1 MKRYQKTTISQ
12 YAVLALFVL
21 CIIAIGYLSFF
32 MMQKITFEDHFAV
45 PWAAGRLWL
54 YEGVNPYD
62 SAVLEFAQSAIDGSP
77 FLTVLPATAE
87 LVDPMINLVFYL
99 LLSLLPFTISR
110 VIWVTILVV
119 VAGSLGYLSI
129 RLVNWQLSIYEKI
142 GVVILVMVWLPS
154 IYSAFSG
161 RLSLFIILFVIGSVH
176 LFLKG
181 QDTAAGLL
189 LSLSFGSYPTSL
201 LIIILF
207 LAWGISRRRWEIL
220 TAYFSGLAFLIIIF
234 SLMLPTWPLNWIAV
248 MLDNFQ
254 GWAWIDTPLMTLA
267 GFLPGIENFLLIFLH
282 GLCLIYFIIQLLSIL
297 GKSGLVF
304 VWKISAILL
313 IAYLLHVNGN
323 IQHLFLILPAM
334 FLVFRFWSE
343 RWQVIGRL
351 VSWAVLLFVFIAP
364 WVFLQPGKNIA
375 ELSVPALFLVGFPL
389 IVFAG
394 LIWVRWWALKI
405 PKPYYDT

>member
-1 MKRYQKTTISQ
+1 MKIYQKTTISQ
-12 YAVLALFVL
+12 YAVLALIVL

-32 MMQKITFEDHFAV
+32 MMQRITFEDHFAV

-62 SAVLEFAQSAIDGSP
+62 SAVLEFAQSAIDESP
-77 FLTVLPATAE
+77 FLTVLPASAE

-189 LSLSFGSYPTSL
+189 LSLTFGSSPTSL
-201 LIIILF
+201 LILILF

-234 SLMLPTWPLNWIAV
+234 SLMLPAWPLNWIAV